1 MLTQLMNI
9 EENTRVHLKTTIITW
24 NEIMKKFIDL
34 INLKSEPRLPN
45 NQIMVGLKILRKM
58 VEMIV
63 PNQVYPAA
71 DWVLADY
78 II

>member
-1 MLTQLMNI
+1 
-9 EENTRVHLKTTIITW
+9 
-24 NEIMKKFIDL
+24 MKKFIDL

-63 PNQVYPAA
+63 PN
-71 DWVLADY
+71 
-78 II
+78 

>member
-63 PNQVYPAA
+63 PN
-71 DWVLADY
+71 
-78 II
+78 